1 MTKAIDDLL
10 RMAREEAGKKD
21 SYSFLPEI
29 IRSIEVIRNDPGAP
43 QEERV
48 RRARGLGRLVT
59 ESFDFSESPL
69 GTAIL
74 LFLEGYI

>member
-1 MTKAIDDLL
+1 MTDAIDDLL
-10 RMAREEAGKKD
+10 KMAQEETGKKD
-21 SYSFLPEI
+21 SYPFLPEI
-29 IRSIEVIRNDPGAP
+29 IRSLEVIRDDPGAA

-69 GTAIL
+69 GTSIL
-74 LFLEGYI
+74 LFLEGYV